1 MVVKQTAV
9 TTRYIWVASE
19 NVSSLCSHP
28 EIFNFYSS
36 ISWTSVSLDT
46 SLDTMYVYKYVSL
59 LFKRHVH
66 ILFIFHF
73 LCIAGSIKILRNS

>member
-19 NVSSLCSHP
+19 NVASLCSHP

-46 SLDTMYVYKYVSL
+46 SSDTM
-59 LFKRHVH
+59 
-66 ILFIFHF
+66 
-73 LCIAGSIKILRNS
+73 